1 MVKIC
6 TEQILPDKG
15 VLTWQ
20 PQISVGYLDQY
31 AEIDKNMTIS
41 EYLKTAFSEL
51 YTMEE
56 KLNKIYTN
64 MSVCNSEELELMTQ
78 YQEKLDV
85 NEFYLI
91 DTKIAKIISG
101 LGLDSIGINKPIEE
115 MSGGQRA
122 KIILAKLL
130 LSHPDVL
137 ILDEPTNFLDVQHNI
152 LV

>member
-1 MVKIC
+1 MPSQEISTMKIKDSSDYN
-6 TEQILPDKG
+6 ENYIYNINDLP
-15 VLTWQ
+15 
-20 PQISVGYLDQY
+20 S
-31 AEIDKNMTIS
+31 S
-41 EYLKTAFSEL
+41 
-51 YTMEE
+51 
-56 KLNKIYTN
+56 
-64 MSVCNSEELELMTQ
+64 
-78 YQEKLDV
+78 
-85 NEFYLI
+85 
-91 DTKIAKIISG
+91 TKIAKIISG